1 MAKQMKLS
9 KRIKKE
15 YKEYL
20 EFLEWC
26 EDAGEFGIS
35 KKEVYEHGFHNG
47 LDQMVQVMLED
58 GYSPKMVYDIMC
70 KIDPQGVSYAHM
82 LAANA
87 FCESDEV
94 LL

>member
-1 MAKQMKLS
+1 MKLS

-15 YKEYL
+15 YKEYIGFL
-20 EFLEWC
+20 KDTCSADPESDIASREF
-26 EDAGEFGIS
+26 
-35 KKEVYEHGFHNG
+35 YYQGFYNG
-47 LDQMVQVMLED
+47 LDQMVQVMLEE
-58 GYSPKMVYDIMC
+58 GYSRKIIYEIMC
-70 KIDPQGVSYAHM
+70 KIDPKSDSYAHM